1 MYVTGAENI
10 MKLVGKKRLSGVLEI
25 SVWVLMLATVA
36 IIATL
41 PWIIDWMMQF
51 NQNEDFWRP
60 RYLVTLMTSGVFAL
74 LLQWELRGVLHNANR
89 GTIFSEKTVR
99 HLRVMGVESLVM
111 SLFYAVMLF
120 CGMTKFSVAL
130 VLLIFLLTGL
140 ILLIFGELF
149 LQAIEYKKEN
159 DMTI

>member
-1 MYVTGAENI
+1 

-25 SVWVLMLATVA
+25 ILWILMILTVA
-36 IIATL
+36 LIIAL

-60 RYLVTLMTSGVFAL
+60 RYLATLMTSGLVAL
-74 LLQWELRGVLHNANR
+74 LMQWELRGILHGANK

-99 HLRVMGVESLVM
+99 HLRVLGVESLVL
-111 SLFYAVMLF
+111 SAFYAVMLF
-120 CGMTKFSVAL
+120 CGMTKFSVGL

-140 ILLIFGELF
+140 VLLIFGELF
-149 LQAIEYKKEN
+149 LQAVEYKREN